1 LTGTREVSTLS
12 DGGRSRRAR
21 REQLSP
27 ISSAPLRSG
36 CATMAERGEARMLRS
51 LKDLEGYSVS
61 ATDSDVGGVEDFLI
75 DDERWVVRLRHSS

>member
-1 LTGTREVSTLS
+1 
-12 DGGRSRRAR
+12 
-21 REQLSP
+21 
-27 ISSAPLRSG
+27 
-36 CATMAERGEARMLRS
+36 MLRS